1 MATEM
6 APPGGDLSYQANAD
20 LTAKQYYIVELLSTE
35 KVDVCNSAGDV
46 GFGVLQ
52 NDPASGQAAQVRSH
66 FGSKSKV
73 VSDGSG
79 HRHRR
84 GRLGRHQLDR
94 QGDQEDHRQGLGA
107 RRGRRPLKRRWHD
120 HHRPAPARFPG
131 CIGGVR
137 EG

>member
-35 KVDVCNSAGDV
+35 KVDVCNNAGDV

-52 NDPASGQAAQVRSH
+52 NDPAALQAAQVRVH
-66 FGSKSKV
+66 PGSKTKV

-79 HRHRR
+79 TAIAV
-84 GRLGRHQLDR
+84 GDWVGTGSTGKAIKKTTDKDWVLGIAEDPSTADGTIITVRLQ
-94 QGDQEDHRQGLGA
+94 
-107 RRGRRPLKRRWHD
+107 
-120 HHRPAPARFPG
+120 PG
-131 CIGGVR
+131 FLAA
-137 EG
+137 